1 MQDADTL
8 VKELEK
14 RMRHDWMRMQ
24 RWSYIHG
31 ANGVLYSVILIVAPS
46 VLAVGL
52 VSSESTFGKGL
63 LLVIAVVGGL
73 NATFKPHSHSQKRR
87 TDMNSMR
94 VLHDRFR
101 GDVEKSGGDSGRLMA
116 AYDQY
121 SKMFGNVY
129 ELRGE
134 GLLSATLS
142 ITEQRVNTERVG
154 VANGS

>member
-1 MQDADTL
+1 MQDADAL
-8 VKELEK
+8 IKELEI
-14 RMRHDWMRMQ
+14 RMRHDWTRMQ
-24 RWSYIHG
+24 RWSYVHG

-52 VSSESTFGKGL
+52 VSSESILGKGL
-63 LLVIAVVGGL
+63 LFVIAVVGGL

-101 GDVEKSGGDSGRLMA
+101 GDIEKSGGDRGLLMA
-116 AYDQY
+116 AYEKY

-142 ITEQRVNTERVG
+142 ITEQRVNTEKG
-154 VANGS
+154 GAANGG